1 MDKLYYN
8 IINHYYY
15 ISCKQNIIF
24 FIISSVNK
32 YNYLSFKIHMFY
44 VILIIFN
51 SKKEKY
57 EIDYLSKIISRDF
70 KNSNNTI
77 R

>member
-1 MDKLYYN
+1 
-8 IINHYYY
+8 
-15 ISCKQNIIF
+15 
-24 FIISSVNK
+24 
-32 YNYLSFKIHMFY
+32 MFY